1 MICSCVSSRICQDIT
16 EPKEAEQQ
24 IRAAN
29 AALSEELK
37 ERTRAEKEISAL
49 SARLITAQEQGRTR
63 IARET
68 AGRGKPANCC
78 CEHRNEQSK
87 ERNSCGRAPNRPKR
101 AYSTKLVHVAKS
113 IRRLSHDLHP
123 AILQYSG
130 LSAALRTYCSE
141 FGSLTGV
148 NVLLNSDDSFHDLPS
163 DVALCFYRVA
173 QEALQNVL
181 KNAKVTEASVTL
193 RRSAGILYLT
203 VSDAGAGIDLS
214 QKQGKLGLGL
224 ISMRERARLI
234 KGTIDIETRP
244 DHGTTLTLKAPV

>member
-1 MICSCVSSRICQDIT
+1 MSDQSGRIQ
-16 EPKEAEQQ
+16 
-24 IRAAN
+24 
-29 AALSEELK
+29 
-37 ERTRAEKEISAL
+37 
-49 SARLITAQEQGRTR
+49 
-63 IARET
+63 
-68 AGRGKPANCC
+68 
-78 CEHRNEQSK
+78 
-87 ERNSCGRAPNRPKR
+87 
-101 AYSTKLVHVAKS
+101 TKLVHVAKA

-214 QKQGKLGLGL
+214 QNQGKLGLGL